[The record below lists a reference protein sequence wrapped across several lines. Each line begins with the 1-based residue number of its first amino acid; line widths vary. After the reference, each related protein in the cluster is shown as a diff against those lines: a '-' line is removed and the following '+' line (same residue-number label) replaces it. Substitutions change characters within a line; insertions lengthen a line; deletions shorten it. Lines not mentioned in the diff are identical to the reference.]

1 VGFLAP
7 LFLAALAALAIPVLV
22 HLTHKERKEPQVFP
36 SLMFLQRIPFRTRRH
51 QRIRHWLL
59 FALRAAAVVLLAAA
73 FARPFLARGGAVA
86 GGGRSVVVLLDR
98 SASMGAAGRWAR
110 AQREVRA
117 AIDTLG
123 PGTAVTL
130 IAFDDRAE
138 ALARNSTDRTAIVGA
153 LARVS
158 PGSAAG
164 RFGPALRLAASLLE
178 EREGSGEVVV
188 VSDFPQRAWT
198 GDEAGVLPAGTHLT
212 TRDVGDSALA
222 SVAVTGVVLEH
233 TADGRT
239 TVTARIVATGGGGRE
254 RTVPATLE
262 VAGRDVQT
270 VRVTTGPGAP
280 ALARFDPVRDPEE
293 PRRARV
299 RVPAD
304 DLPADDAHH
313 FVLGPAPRLP
323 VLLVTRPGA
332 RPGDA
337 LYLRQALM
345 VARDPALPVT
355 TRAANAV
362 RAADLDAAAV
372 IVLHEMPFPG
382 GEAGRLLLDRV
393 RAGAGLLVA
402 LGAQGSLPAEIGD
415 SIGPSLRPTDR
426 AELGAAAAAA
436 EPTHP
441 VFAGWDGSRGDPFA
455 GSRTFRYRP
464 LERARTA
471 LARFDDGTAALAAAR
486 LGSGRVLVWAADFA
500 NRWSDLPLQP
510 GFVPLMHGAARW
522 LAGYA
527 PAPTAFAVGEVAE
540 LARPAAGA
548 LVLERPDG
556 RREALDPEGPAR
568 VRLDASGFWMV
579 RGAAARAQA
588 LLLAANVPTEESDP
602 ARLDPARLGLA
613 VAGGAAAAPRERA
626 GPPADRERR
635 QRLWWFMLA
644 SVLLLLAAETVIAQR
659 TRGII
664 G

>member
-1 VGFLAP
+1 MSFLAP
-7 LFLAALAALAIPVLV
+7 LFLAALAAVAIPVLV

-36 SLMFLQRIPFRTRRH
+36 SLMFLQRIPFKTRRL

-59 FALRAAAVVLLAAA
+59 FALRAAAVMLLVAA
-73 FARPFLARGGAVA
+73 FARPFFSRGGDPSA
-86 GGGRSVVVLLDR
+86 GGRSVVVLLDR

-110 AQREVRA
+110 AQREVRTAIA
-117 AIDTLG
+117 ALE
-123 PGTAVTL
+123 PGAVMTL

-138 ALARNSTDRTAIVGA
+138 AVARHTADRPSLEGA
-153 LARVS
+153 AARVA

-178 EREGSGEVVV
+178 ERGGEGEVVV

-198 GDEAGVLPAGTHLT
+198 GDEAGVLPAGTRLT
-212 TRDVGDSALA
+212 TRDVGDSTLA
-222 SVAVTGVVLEH
+222 SVAVTSVVLEH
-233 TADGRT
+233 GADGRT
-239 TVTARIVATGGGGRE
+239 TVTARIVATGGGPRA
-254 RTVPATLE
+254 RTVPVTLE

-270 VRVTTGPGAP
+270 VRVSAGPAEP
-280 ALARFDPVRDPEE
+280 ALARFDAIRDPEE
-293 PRRARV
+293 PRRSRV

-337 LYLRQALM
+337 LYLRQALT

-362 RAADLDAAAV
+362 RAADLDGAAV
-372 IVLHEMPFPG
+372 VVLHDVPFPG
-382 GEAGRLLLDRV
+382 GETGRRLLERLRES
-393 RAGAGLLVA
+393 AGLLVA
-402 LGAQGSLPAEIGD
+402 LGAQGSLPGEIGD
-415 SIGPSLRPTDR
+415 SLGPALRPTDR
-426 AELGAAAAAA
+426 AETGAAAAAA
-436 EPTHP
+436 DATHP
-441 VFAGWDGSRGDPFA
+441 VYAGWDGSRGDPFA

-471 LARFDDGTAALAAAR
+471 LARFDDGTAALAAVR
-486 LGSGRVLVWAADFA
+486 VGSGRVLVWGADLA

-510 GFVPLMHGAARW
+510 GFVPLMHGATRW

-527 PAPTAFAVGEVAE
+527 PAPTSFAVGEVAE
-540 LARPAAGA
+540 LARPAAGS

-556 RREALDPEGPAR
+556 RREALDQEGPAR

-579 RGAAARAQA
+579 RGAAERAQA

-602 ARLDPARLGLA
+602 ARLDPAHLGLA
-613 VAGGAAAAPRERA
+613 VAGGVAAAPQTVS
-626 GPPADRERR
+626 GPPVERERR

-644 SVLLLLAAETVIAQR
+644 SVLVLLAAETVIAQR

>member
-1 VGFLAP
+1 MGFLAP

>member
-1 VGFLAP
+1 MGFLAP

-59 FALRAAAVVLLAAA
+59 FALRAAAVALLAAA
-73 FARPFLARGGAVA
+73 FARPFLPRVGAEA
-86 GGGRSVVVLLDR
+86 GGGRSVIVLLDR

-110 AQREVRA
+110 AQREVRT

-138 ALARNSTDRTAIVGA
+138 ALARNSTDRTAIAGA

-178 EREGSGEVVV
+178 ERGGAGEVVV

-198 GDEAGVLPAGTHLT
+198 GDEAGILPAGTHLT

-222 SVAVTGVVLEH
+222 SVAVTSVVLEH
-233 TADGRT
+233 TTDART
-239 TVTARIVATGGGGRE
+239 TVTARIVATGGRE

-270 VRVTTGPGAP
+270 VRVSTGPGEP
-280 ALARFDPVRDPEE
+280 ALARFEALRDPEE

-313 FVLGPAPRLP
+313 FVFGPAPRLP

-332 RPGDA
+332 RAADA
-337 LYLRQALM
+337 LYLRQALA

-372 IVLHEMPFPG
+372 IVLHDVPFPG
-382 GEAGRLLLDRV
+382 GETGRHLLERI
-393 RAGAGLLVA
+393 REGAGLFIA
-402 LGAQGSLPAEIGD
+402 LGAQGSLPGEIGT
-415 SIGPSLRPTDR
+415 SIAPSLRPTDR

-441 VFAGWDGSRGDPFA
+441 VFSGWDGARGDPFA

-471 LARFDDGTAALAAAR
+471 LARFDDGTAALAAVR
-486 LGSGRVLVWAADFA
+486 LGSGRALVWAADFA

-568 VRLDASGFWMV
+568 VRLDASGFWLV

-602 ARLDPARLGLA
+602 ARLDPSRLGLA
-613 VAGGAAAAPRERA
+613 VAGGTVAAPPPRELA
-626 GPPADRERR
+626 GPPAERERR

-644 SVLLLLAAETVIAQR
+644 TVLVLLAAETVIAQR